1 MTYSSRNFMTDGS
14 EAYAIPIGGRVNTT
28 RRETVRRAAQSK
40 QAKSS
45 ITVVGVAVAL
55 AVVFVMVLQLFAF
68 ERLYESKSRV
78 AALQTQLDELTE
90 QQGKLRS
97 EYESKIDF
105 AAIEAQATRLGMA
118 KPTGTESVYINLSGE
133 DRGEVLKSSATVLT
147 ALARLTDDAFTNLA
161 AYLAQPE
168 S

>member
-1 MTYSSRNFMTDGS
+1 MTYTNRRYVTDGS
-14 EAYAIPIGGRVNTT
+14 EARAVPSGEQTRVT
-28 RRETVRRAAQSK
+28 RRAAQSQK
-40 QAKSS
+40 KKTP
-45 ITVVGVAVAL
+45 ITVIGVAMVL
-55 AVVFVMVLQLFAF
+55 GLVLVMVLQLFASQ
-68 ERLYESKSRV
+68 RLYESKSQV
-78 AALQTQLDELTE
+78 AALQTQLDELME

-118 KPTGTESVYINLSGE
+118 KPTGTESIYINLSGE
-133 DRGEVLKSSATVLT
+133 DRGEVLTPSTTMLT
-147 ALARLTDDAFTNLA
+147 ALSRLTDDAFTNLA